1 MFAVEDVSEIFF
13 YQIEISKMFLY
24 EERKDL
30 TKKSFFQRIGE
41 KFFETLNEY
50 KPDFI
55 FQEDYIF
62 CKSGFYERFQT
73 IPKFLEGYSDEY
85 IIKDKTIFNKAK
97 CILFL
102 TNGRK
107 LNLFFETNEEAVE
120 YIDTILRKN
129 PKTFFKLN
137 P

>member
-41 KFFETLNEY
+41 IFFETLIENE
-50 KPDFI
+50 PDFI

-62 CKSGFYERFQT
+62 CKNACYDRFQT
-73 IPKFLEGYSDEY
+73 IPKFLEIYSDEY

>member
-1 MFAVEDVSEIFF
+1 MFAVEDVSEIYF

-24 EERKDL
+24 KERKDL
-30 TKKSFFQRIGE
+30 TKKSFFQRI
-41 KFFETLNEY
+41 FEPLNED

-55 FQEDYIF
+55 F
-62 CKSGFYERFQT
+62 CKNALYKRIQT
-73 IPKFLEGYSDEY
+73 IPEFLERYSDEY